1 MSPLRGWICF
11 SIRFYKDV
19 APMALRLRKRELTG
33 RGAPAYFR
41 CMAKKRANKK
51 SKSSRNPVVCK
62 IEAMMFTGR
71 TARLFALNV
80 DPSLNQ
86 N

>member
-11 SIRFYKDV
+11 SIRFYRDA

-33 RGAPAYFR
+33 A
-41 CMAKKRANKK
+41 
-51 SKSSRNPVVCK
+51 
-62 IEAMMFTGR
+62 E
-71 TARLFALNV
+71 RLPTFALWEEK
-80 DPSLNQ
+80 SQQ